1 MPAQGAFPLAKSNDN
16 HSLRPV
22 AAPHITFCAKL
33 PLEAAHVN
41 PFMTSPPYFANV
53 GDLVAICVPKL
64 VAVPV
69 FANACAHLP
78 SNPAPTLQA
87 AIFITHLPNQNPS
100 HSVSLPC
107 SVCCFLVSS
116 RSL

>member
-1 MPAQGAFPLAKSNDN
+1 MADRGSCQLANQNPS

-33 PLEAAHVN
+33 PLEAPHVK
-41 PFMTSPPYFANV
+41 PFMTSPPYLANV

-107 SVCCFLVSS
+107 SVCCFFVFSNS
-116 RSL
+116 R